1 MGMSYECALDLV
13 SALNADFQVQ
23 LVETMARGVRG
34 GGAKLTLLGEQVFA
48 AYREVERQTDTAT
61 ADRLG
66 WLRGMLHVKPLLRA
80 SHGHGFLRSTS
91 PPKASPLS
99 GKTLPRKCSFG
110 LLPVQ

>member
-61 ADRLG
+61 AERLG
-66 WLRGMLHVKPLLRA
+66 WLRGMLHVKTTATRIT
-80 SHGHGFLRSTS
+80 RSR
-91 PPKASPLS
+91 
-99 GKTLPRKCSFG
+99 LPS
-110 LLPVQ
+110 LHLPTKSVAPVR